1 VTTLTKKMAEDLTD
15 YLLEMG
21 FKVRYLHS
29 EVDTLE
35 RVAILRDLRL
45 GVFDVLV
52 GINLLREGLDLPEV
66 SLVGILDADK
76 EGYLRSGTSLIQTIG
91 RASRN
96 VEGKVIMYADTVTE
110 SMARAIGE
118 TRRRRE
124 MQIAYN
130 LEHGIEPRSVRREIR
145 DILSMVGATEE
156 TKARAKLEKLPRDV
170 ALKTAAELERKM
182 REYAANLE
190 FEKAAALRDELIEL
204 RKQIGGNEGILFGG
218 KAPKIFD
225 KALAELVGN

>member
-1 VTTLTKKMAEDLTD
+1 MD
-15 YLLEMG
+15 
-21 FKVRYLHS
+21 
-29 EVDTLE
+29 
-35 RVAILRDLRL
+35 
-45 GVFDVLV
+45 
-52 GINLLREGLDLPEV
+52 
-66 SLVGILDADK
+66 
-76 EGYLRSGTSLIQTIG
+76 
-91 RASRN
+91 
-96 VEGKVIMYADTVTE
+96 ADTVTE

-145 DILSMVGATEE
+145 DILSMIGATEE
-156 TKARAKLEKLPRDV
+156 TKERVKLEKLPRDV

-190 FEKAAALRDELIEL
+190 FERAAALRDELIEL